1 MKSKPIQAEFNFDE
15 KTAKRKKLGTTTK
28 KRKPRDAMRAICVEC
43 LGLKKFNA
51 DMIRVC
57 QGDQA
62 FIGPCP
68 IFPNRL
74 GGRISVKA
82 IRAYCL
88 LQCMGGS
95 KKLVRDCDRV
105 ECPAHEYRMGK
116 NPQRKRKGP
125 GRKSAER
132 GREKGKTMSESIL
145 S

>member
-1 MKSKPIQAEFNFDE
+1 MIMPSINYEFDFSE
-15 KTAKRKKLGTTTK
+15 KAVTK
-28 KRKPRDAMRAICVEC
+28 EDLRIKANKGRPGDAARAICIEC

-51 DMIRVC
+51 EAIRGC

-88 LQCMGGS
+88 QSMGGS
-95 KKLVRDCDRV
+95 KKLVRECDRV
-105 ECPAHEYRMGK
+105 ECSAHKYRMGK
-116 NPQRKRKGP
+116 NPEREGMEP
-125 GRKSAER
+125 SRKSPER
-132 GREKGKTMSESIL
+132 GREKGKTAPESNFL
-145 S
+145 